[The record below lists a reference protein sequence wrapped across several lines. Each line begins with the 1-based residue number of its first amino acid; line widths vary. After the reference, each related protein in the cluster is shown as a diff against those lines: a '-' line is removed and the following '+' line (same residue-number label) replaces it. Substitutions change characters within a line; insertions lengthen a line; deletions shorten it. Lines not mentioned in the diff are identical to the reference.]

1 MRVVVIH
8 TPTPHT
14 HARLCS
20 RFSTLHSPFYILHSA
35 GCGKGCEKCSPLSL
49 FGWGMCP
56 VGFTTSTYIAK
67 WTHTCHIYTHIHICM
82 YKGVVVGHMANG
94 GWLGGWVVGWTGE
107 WVGGQWFLGGSYPGT
122 YARAINVFECHLL
135 QRWRPL
141 IWNERICFNFVARSK
156 VAICVCMRGGS
167 TIVEGAGLGFSI

>member
-8 TPTPHT
+8 TPTLLTPHT

-94 GWLGGWVVGWTGE
+94 GWLGGWVNGWM
-107 WVGGQWFLGGSYPGT
+107 GGWAMVFGWFLPRHIRSRNKCFRMSFAAKMAT
-122 YARAINVFECHLL
+122 INM
-135 QRWRPL
+135 
-141 IWNERICFNFVARSK
+141 ERKDLF
-156 VAICVCMRGGS
+156 
-167 TIVEGAGLGFSI
+167 